1 MIVKRGSTADMVAE
15 AEILCQQSVSVQ
27 YLCVS
32 KPVENDVELF
42 DVKPEAVSTPPIEV
56 ESVAIEISRSES
68 AVSCS
73 TSIQTTL
80 IDSSRNTNFLPSI
93 RSGSYTDIGARRSN
107 EDEHIRIDDLSAHL
121 GPLYRWPLP
130 CSFYAVFDGHGGSA
144 ASAYVKD
151 NALRFFFEDAAL
163 PQASVVDKAFLEELG
178 RSHHRAFLL
187 ADQALAD
194 DCSVDASCGTTAITA
209 LILGKY
215 LVIANAGDCRA
226 VLCRK
231 GNAVQISHDHRPS
244 CQFERKRVEAL
255 GGLIE
260 YGYLN
265 GEISVTRALGDW
277 SMKLPYGSASS
288 PLSAEPEIHQ
298 VALTEDDEF
307 LIIGCDGVWD
317 VMSNQDAVSI
327 VRQELRMHNDPQEC
341 AKELVNQALLREKND
356 NLTAIV
362 ICFTAPP
369 VPSRRPK
376 LRCLTLSEEARNR
389 LRSFVQG
396 N

>member
-1 MIVKRGSTADMVAE
+1 MVAE

-32 KPVENDVELF
+32 KPVENDLELF
-42 DVKPEAVSTPPIEV
+42 DVEANDVVSTPPIEV

-68 AVSCS
+68 AVTCS
-73 TSIQTTL
+73 TSIQTTI
-80 IDSSRNTNFLPSI
+80 IDSTRNMNFLPSI

-121 GPLYRWPLP
+121 GALYRWPLP

-151 NALRFFFEDAAL
+151 NALRFFFEDADL
-163 PQASVVDKAFLEELG
+163 PRASVIDEAFLMELE
-178 RSHHRAFLL
+178 RSHRRAFLL
-187 ADQALAD
+187 ADQALAN
-194 DCSVDASCGTTAITA
+194 DCIIDASCGTTAITV
-209 LILGKY
+209 LVLGKHL
-215 LVIANAGDCRA
+215 LVANAGDCRA

-231 GNAVQISHDHRPS
+231 GNPVQISRDHRP
-244 CQFERKRVEAL
+244 CCHLERKRVEAL
-255 GGLIE
+255 GGFIE

-277 SMKLPYGSASS
+277 CMKLPYGSTSSSS
-288 PLSAEPEIHQ
+288 PLTSDPEIHR
-298 VALTEDDEF
+298 VLLTEDDEF
-307 LIIGCDGVWD
+307 LIVGCDGIWD

-362 ICFTAPP
+362 ICFTPPP
-369 VPSRRPK
+369 VPSRRPA
-376 LRCLTLSEEARNR
+376 LRCLTLSEEARSR
-389 LRSFVQG
+389 LRSFIQG